1 MTELRMFGAV
11 ALISL
16 GVVVTLVAALGLF
29 RLKDALDRLH
39 AGALV
44 DTLGLLLILGGL
56 MLLCGLTVHTA
67 KLALALVILWA
78 TNPVSAHLIAR
89 MELFT
94 GYDIDPD
101 HYEGEEK
108 EL

>member
-44 DTLGLLLILGGL
+44 LSLI
-56 MLLCGLTVHTA
+56 H
-67 KLALALVILWA
+67 I
-78 TNPVSAHLIAR
+78 
-89 MELFT
+89 
-94 GYDIDPD
+94 
-101 HYEGEEK
+101 
-108 EL
+108 